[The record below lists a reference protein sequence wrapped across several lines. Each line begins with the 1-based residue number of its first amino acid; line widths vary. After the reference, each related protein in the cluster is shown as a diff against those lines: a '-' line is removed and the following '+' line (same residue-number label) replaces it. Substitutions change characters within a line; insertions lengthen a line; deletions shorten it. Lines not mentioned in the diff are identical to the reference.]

1 MSRPDAPALLQTAR
15 QTLFDRLL
23 PALPKELHY
32 EARMIANAMIIA
44 AREQQQ
50 GLESTQRE
58 QEHLQALLKSEAPDQ
73 HLTLW
78 RQQLGSAIRQGEFD
92 QHDQLPE
99 LLLQITHGRLAISN
113 PKAVRN

>member
-1 MSRPDAPALLQTAR
+1 MSRPDATALLKTAR
-15 QTLFDRLL
+15 QTLFSQLL

-44 AREQQQ
+44 VREQQQ
-50 GLESTQRE
+50 GLDSSQLE
-58 QEHLQALLKSEAPDQ
+58 QEHLQALLDSDTPEQP
-73 HLTLW
+73 LTQL
-78 RQQLGSAIRQGEFD
+78 RQRLSGAIRHGEFD

-99 LLLQITHGRLAISN
+99 LLLQITHSRLAISN